1 VTPEWEHA
9 AEQGLVDVLARL
21 LEKGADVNARNRHGQ
36 TALMIAATEGNPD
49 AVTLLAAHGANLD
62 CTAKYGLSALMIA
75 VVRGHGDVVRALLA
89 VGADQSIRGTGAPGF
104 AGKTALDLARARGD
118 RLLIE
123 MLQARDSGRPSPL
136 PEQGASEP

>member
-1 VTPEWEHA
+1 MTPEWEHA
-9 AEQGLVDVLARL
+9 AERGLVDVLARL

-75 VVRGHGDVVRALLA
+75 VVRGDGDVVRALLA

-123 MLQARDSGRPSPL
+123 MLQAGDSCRPSPP
-136 PEQGASEP
+136 PEQGASES